1 MYLLSNS
8 MRPNDLKSA
17 IIPNPLV
24 VSADATV
31 MEAIALMSSGRSQCD
46 AENHSDNHQQE
57 FQQEARSPRRNGNS
71 RKFTTNYQTY
81 RSDAAAIGV

>member
-1 MYLLSNS
+1 MFTLTNS

-31 MEAIALMSSGRSQCD
+31 MAAIALMSSGRSQCD
-46 AENHSDNHQQE
+46 AENHSDNHRQQ
-57 FQQEARSPRRNGNS
+57 FQQEARSSCVLVSHRPVCS
-71 RKFTTNYQTY
+71 KL
-81 RSDAAAIGV
+81 

>member
-1 MYLLSNS
+1 MITSALTLLE
-8 MRPNDLKSA
+8 LQSA
-17 IIPNPLV
+17 IIRDPLV
-24 VSADATV
+24 LSADATV
-31 MEAIALMSSGRSQCD
+31 MDAIALMSSGRSQCD